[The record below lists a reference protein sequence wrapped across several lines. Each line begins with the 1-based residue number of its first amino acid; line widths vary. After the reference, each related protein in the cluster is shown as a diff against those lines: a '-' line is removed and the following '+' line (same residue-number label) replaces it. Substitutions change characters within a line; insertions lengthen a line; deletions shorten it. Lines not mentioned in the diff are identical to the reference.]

1 MEDKW
6 VKVTVDQ
13 IKADRPNSIAMGPF
27 GSRITRDNFVP
38 KGVPVIR
45 GNNLNDDR
53 FGNNDFVYLT
63 EQKADE
69 LRASN
74 AFPDDI
80 VITHRGTLGQV
91 GIIPSNAQYPRYVV
105 SQSQMK
111 LTVDPS
117 LADPHFVFY
126 FFKSPQGQ
134 QALLANTSQTGVPA
148 IAQPTT
154 SLRAIQLDLP
164 PLAQQRTIA
173 SILGALD
180 DKIELNRQMNQTLEG
195 IAQALFKSWFVDFDP
210 VRAKMEGRDP
220 GLPHEMA
227 SMFPGAFEDSDLGII
242 PRGWEVG
249 PLAKIATLQTKT
261 IHPREQ
267 PDRLWEHYSIPA
279 FDKDCRPNYERGD
292 TIKSGKYQ
300 VPPICVLASKL
311 NPQFPRVWLP
321 DVADPA
327 VAICSTEFMPFVSVQ
342 GKWRPF
348 LYEFLKSAPV
358 QNEICSRATGS
369 TGSRQRVR
377 PRDIALMPVVVP
389 PPEIVDAFSLAVV
402 DLHSKVSANQN
413 NASWLARIRDTLL
426 PKLLSGE
433 LSVKDFEN
441 RMEALL

>member
-210 VRAKMEGRDP
+210 VRAKMANMGLAGSRSSAYEHLFPSSMEESYLGLIPTGWSVGVLEEVASAAGQAGVDP
-220 GLPHEMA
+220 GLVDETTPYIGLQHMPRHSIALAEWGFA
-227 SMFPGAFEDSDLGII
+227 KDVTSIKLGFKQGDILFGRLRPYFHKVGVAPLNGVCSSDILPIRACRKEWFGLVLGHVSSEAFVTYTDAVSTGT
-242 PRGWEVG
+242 RM
-249 PLAKIATLQTKT
+249 
-261 IHPREQ
+261 
-267 PDRLWEHYSIPA
+267 
-279 FDKDCRPNYERGD
+279 
-292 TIKSGKYQ
+292 
-300 VPPICVLASKL
+300 
-311 NPQFPRVWLP
+311 PRV
-321 DVADPA
+321 
-327 VAICSTEFMPFVSVQ
+327 
-342 GKWRPF
+342 KWGDMAR
-348 LYEFLKSAPV
+348 Y
-358 QNEICSRATGS
+358 
-369 TGSRQRVR
+369 
-377 PRDIALMPVVVP
+377 
-389 PPEIVDAFSLAVV
+389 EIVLPPRNLADAFTDLIWPLVDRIRANIHESKTLADV
-402 DLHSKVSANQN
+402 
-413 NASWLARIRDTLL
+413 RDTLL

-433 LSVKDFEN
+433 LPVKDFEKAT
-441 RMEALL
+441 EALL